1 MNPQMQQLA
10 ANRMELA
17 ANRMGGGGYASRAE
31 NPISQLQRTGSQGSP
46 SNIDGFG
53 MGSALSFDRDREFNA
68 LRNGG
73 IMALG
78 GGPPGSQPAP
88 GVTGITPGAVERRV
102 GNPTPPSMQ
111 LGSNARFD
119 RSAAPMAINPNQ
131 QGPARG
137 ELNAPVGNI
146 ENFLRNLQNRR
157 SQQE

>member
-1 MNPQMQQLA
+1 MNPQMQQ
-10 ANRMELA
+10 LA
-17 ANRMGGGGYASRAE
+17 ANRMGGGGYASRAD
-31 NPISQLQRTGSQGSP
+31 NPISQLKRTSSGGAAGGR
-46 SNIDGFG
+46 IDGMG
-53 MGSALSFDRDREFNA
+53 MASAFDRDKE
-68 LRNGG
+68 
-73 IMALG
+73 MAMLG
-78 GGPPGSQPAP
+78 GEQPQLSGLGAATSPGTTAAP

-119 RSAAPMAINPNQ
+119 RSAAPTAINPNQ
-131 QGPARG
+131 QGPDRR

>member
-1 MNPQMQQLA
+1 MNPQMQQ
-10 ANRMELA
+10 LA
-17 ANRMGGGGYASRAE
+17 ANRMGGGGYASRAD
-31 NPISQLQRTGSQGSP
+31 NPISQLKRTSSGGAAGGET
-46 SNIDGFG
+46 DVMG
-53 MGSALSFDRDREFNA
+53 MVSV
-68 LRNGG
+68 
-73 IMALG
+73 LG
-78 GGPPGSQPAP
+78 GDRQPQLSGLGAATSPGTMAAP